1 MPDALQDRVRAES
14 SGELTNAFDGLVAAL
29 ADNVGGPER
38 TGDRD
43 PIVVATEHDDSLLV
57 ENGDNRLVNQRAR
70 R

>member
-1 MPDALQDRVRAES
+1 MARVA
-14 SGELTNAFDGLVAAL
+14 TL
-29 ADNVGGPER
+29 ADHVGGPER